1 VHSRVEINSLG
12 MMGLSEQNECIGWA
26 LDLGF
31 SGGGRWARWNKS
43 DRADGSTRAMSLLL
57 ELIVPD
63 SNVAMWTWLA
73 KVIAALRNKEATSTM
88 GDGGVHSQT
97 VKHVLVKE
105 NLEW

>member
-1 VHSRVEINSLG
+1 
-12 MMGLSEQNECIGWA
+12 
-26 LDLGF
+26 
-31 SGGGRWARWNKS
+31 
-43 DRADGSTRAMSLLL
+43 
-57 ELIVPD
+57 
-63 SNVAMWTWLA
+63 MWTWLA